1 MLVRSFMVVACYTF
15 HATASS
21 NHFTV
26 DLSIVAVV
34 NKLYIF
40 DVVVVVVVVITL
52 FVTAF
57 VIVVFLPFW
66 RCYCFSC
73 CIFLRFF

>member
-1 MLVRSFMVVACYTF
+1 MLVRSFMVVTCYTF

-34 NKLYIF
+34 NTVHF
-40 DVVVVVVVVITL
+40 
-52 FVTAF
+52 
-57 VIVVFLPFW
+57 
-66 RCYCFSC
+66 
-73 CIFLRFF
+73 